1 MDWRKNRVVVGAVT
15 LVVLLGLTLWA
26 TSRDE
31 RQPSSATELPEL
43 EIDKNSITGLEITRP
58 GGERVVLSNESG
70 EWRLVEPL
78 DAEADPNNAESAL
91 NRLDELT
98 LVRVVATQPSNYGRL
113 EVDDEN
119 AVRVVVK
126 AGDETEADLVVGKYA
141 DGMTMI
147 RVGDLVEV
155 FGASGSLRYA
165 FDRELRAWRNRR
177 VVTEEV
183 ADVQSIEF
191 ETPDATFAFER
202 TADDWTA
209 TKGQKALGEYDP
221 KKVAGMVSTAARLI
235 ATGFAE
241 EDVSVAR
248 AGFNSP
254 TGKVTMTV
262 TGSEEPI
269 VLELGDTAEDE
280 SETYLRRVGNP
291 TIYVVSEYL
300 ADRLKPGAEAFEK
313 GAEPAPAPSPAM
325 PGGPPPGAQ
334 GQPQLPP
341 DIMRQLQEQIRQQQ
355 QQGR

>member
-43 EIDKNSITGLEITRP
+43 EIDKDSVTGLEITRP
-58 GGERVVLSNESG
+58 SGERVVLSNESG
-70 EWRLVEPL
+70 AWRLVEPL
-78 DAEADPNNAESAL
+78 DAEADPSNAESAL

-126 AGDETEADLVVGKYA
+126 TGDETAADLVVGKYA
-141 DGMTMI
+141 DGMTML

-165 FDRELRAWRNRR
+165 FDRDLKAWRNRR
-177 VVTEEV
+177 VVTEEA

-202 TADDWTA
+202 TGDGWTA

-235 ATGFAE
+235 ATGFAA

-254 TGKVTMTV
+254 TGKVKMTV

-269 VLELGDTAEDE
+269 VLELGDTAENE
-280 SETYLRRVGNP
+280 SETYLRRAGNP

-300 ADRLKPGAEAFEK
+300 ADRLKPGADAFEK
-313 GAEPAPAPSPAM
+313 SDEPPPAPPPAM
-325 PGGPPPGAQ
+325 PGAPPGGQ

-341 DIMRQLQEQIRQQQ
+341 ELMRQLQEQIRQQQ
-355 QQGR
+355 QQQGR